1 MMTVSPLELVVVEDN
16 PNDLDLVLHAI
27 RKAGLTE
34 GIQVLRDGAEA
45 LEFMFCEGKYAD
57 RGMSE
62 APKAILLDL
71 KLPKINGLEVLERLK
86 SDDRTRTIPVVMFT
100 SSRQRGD
107 VEDGYKSG
115 ANSYVVK
122 PVDSEAFSQVVAQLK
137 QYWLETN
144 EPPPGPIQE

>member
-1 MMTVSPLELVVVEDN
+1 MIEGLLELVVVEDN
-16 PNDLDLVLHAI
+16 SNDLDLLLHAI
-27 RKAGLTE
+27 RKAGLPRR
-34 GIQVLRDGAEA
+34 IQALRDGAEA

-57 RGMSE
+57 RDISE
-62 APKAILLDL
+62 VPKVILLDL
-71 KLPKINGLEVLERLK
+71 KLPKIDGLEVLKRLK

-107 VEDGYKSG
+107 VEEGYKSG

-122 PVDSEAFSQVVAQLK
+122 PVNSEAYSQVVTQLK

-144 EPPPGPIQE
+144 EPSPEPIEE